1 MTSLIPFNRR
11 RNDLLGS
18 GFEEFQN
25 MLDDFFTDSWSPRRN
40 LLMDSFKI
48 DVQDNEGEYLVEAEV
63 PGVQKNEIQ
72 LSLVEGKLKIA
83 IQKEEVK
90 EEEKKNYVHKERR
103 VSSAQRTVIL
113 SDADPE
119 GISAK
124 LEDGVLRINLK
135 KKSKIQTSHL
145 IEIE

>member
-72 LSLVEGKLKIA
+72 LSLIEGKLKIA

-124 LEDGVLRINLK
+124 LEDGVLKVSLK

>member
-1 MTSLIPFNRR
+1 MTGLIPFNRR

-25 MLDDFFTDSWSPRRN
+25 MLDDFFTDSWSQRRN

-48 DVQDNEGEYLVEAEV
+48 DVQDNGGEYLIEAEV

-72 LSLVEGKLKIA
+72 LSLVEGKLKIV
-83 IQKEEVK
+83 IEKEEVK
-90 EEEKKNYVHKERR
+90 SEEKKNYVHKERS
-103 VSSAQRTVIL
+103 VSSTQRTVIL
-113 SDADPE
+113 ADADPE

-124 LEDGVLRINLK
+124 LEDGILKVILK
-135 KKSKIQTSHL
+135 KKSKIQASQF